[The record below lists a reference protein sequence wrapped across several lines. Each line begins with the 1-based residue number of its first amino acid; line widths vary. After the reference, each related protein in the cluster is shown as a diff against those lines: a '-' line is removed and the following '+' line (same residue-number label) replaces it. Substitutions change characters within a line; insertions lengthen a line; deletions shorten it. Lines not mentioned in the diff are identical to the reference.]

1 MVTYKYVAMSD
12 NGQKVSGVIEA
23 FNEMDAVDRL
33 KQNHSIII
41 KMTPVKGEGEGFL
54 NMEIG
59 GNKLNNKA
67 FIVMC
72 SQFAI
77 ILNAGIPIARTVHLI
92 AEKTSDKPLKKMLLK
107 VGEDVEAGRSVAAS
121 FAERGEKL
129 LPPTFVETIA
139 AGEQSGN
146 LDKAFQT
153 IHEHFDKQ
161 AKMAAKVRSAMAY
174 PLFVLFIAVAV
185 VAVLMIKVVPTFT
198 AIFDSM
204 GGELPGV
211 TKALI
216 AISNFFI
223 KYWMILVAII
233 AVVVIVYKVY
243 GNTEEGRMN
252 LAKWSLKVPILGN
265 IQELNAASEFANTM
279 TTMLASGLPMTRA
292 ISITAK
298 TMSNYFMSTETGKLA
313 VKLEEGRGLGQSMR
327 EANYMPD
334 ILVDMVAVGE
344 ETGEMEKTLN
354 TIAKYYDAE
363 LDMASLIWPSPT
375 PWQSWNLRCWSA
387 LRASRASSSLPST
400 WLCSAC
406 MPSCDA
412 PVMRSTVHGI
422 LRLVSS

>member
-1 MVTYKYVAMSD
+1 MSD

-153 IHEHFDKQ
+153 VHEHFDKQ

-233 AVVVIVYKVY
+233 AVVVIFYKVY

-252 LAKWSLKVPILGN
+252 FAKWILKVPILGE

-279 TTMLASGLPMTRA
+279 ATMLASGLPMTRA

-327 EANYMPD
+327 EANFMPD

-363 LDMASLIWPSPT
+363 LDMAIA
-375 PWQSWNLRCWSA
+375 NA
-387 LRASRASSSLPST
+387 LAKLEPAL
-400 WLCSAC
+400 LVGLA
-406 MPSCDA
+406 
-412 PVMRSTVHGI
+412 GI
-422 LRLVSS
+422 AGFIVVAIYMAMFGMYAIM